1 MSAVH
6 LHNPTKKSLAESG
19 GLSRS
24 MLYYRPKMPERDWQ
38 LKVRIEGVLHAHPS
52 YGHKRIAREL
62 GVNRKSALRVM
73 KLFGIKPFRRRAKRP
88 VKARDSG
95 RDAAPYQNLLL
106 AIPFP
111 ARAGIAWVSD
121 FTYLKF
127 HGRFVY
133 LATVMDLWSR
143 EVVGWSV
150 LNAHTAQLTVT
161 ALIDALGKR
170 DAPALTHSDQ
180 GNEYRAKAYTRFAG
194 QCGIQV
200 SMSRKARR
208 GRTATRSRSTR
219 SSRLTWATQTGLAA
233 SPSWPSPST
242 CRSCTTTTSASTA
255 H

>member
-1 MSAVH
+1 MH

-133 LATVMDLWSR
+133 LATVMVTVEPRGRRLER
-143 EVVGWSV
+143 AER
-150 LNAHTAQLTVT
+150 AHGA
-161 ALIDALGKR
+161 ADRHGPHR
-170 DAPALTHSDQ
+170 RP
-180 GNEYRAKAYTRFAG
+180 G
-194 QCGIQV
+194 Q
-200 SMSRKARR
+200 ARR
-208 GRTATRSRSTR
+208 TGTDPLRPGQRVPGKGLHQVCWAVRHPGIHEPQGEPVGE
-219 SSRLTWATQTGLAA
+219 RLPGVVLLAVQG
-233 SPSWPSPST
+233 
-242 CRSCTTTTSASTA
+242 
-255 H
+255 